1 MKTVKEVS
9 EILNVSKQTIHYHLK
24 NLPPHL
30 NIRKMGNKAL
40 IDDDIMSYLKNTLN
54 KKSSNKSSKVNKQT
68 TKDQK
73 QYKHFYKGIYKHSE
87 PENHQTNCQNS
98 TNELSNKKDG
108 ITINYDSYIDKY
120 IEHLESEIR
129 QKNRQID
136 DLTIALKQEQ
146 SLNLNSQNILGNSEK
161 IETDNVH
168 EKENIFDSKISN
180 QNEQKQSLFSKLFKK
195 KN

>member
-73 QYKHFYKGIYKHSE
+73 QYKDFYKGTYKHSE
-87 PENHQTNCQNS
+87 LENHQTNCQKS
-98 TNELSNKKDG
+98 TNESSNKKDG

-161 IETDNVH
+161 IETDKMY

>member
-1 MKTVKEVS
+1 MKTVKEVAD
-9 EILNVSKQTIHYHLK
+9 ILSVSKQTIHYHLK

-30 NIRKMGNKAL
+30 KISKMGNKTL
-40 IDDDIMSYLKNTLN
+40 IDDDIMTYLKNILN
-54 KKSSNKSSKVNKQT
+54 KKSSNKSSKSDKQT
-68 TKDQK
+68 T
-73 QYKHFYKGIYKHSE
+73 
-87 PENHQTNCQNS
+87 
-98 TNELSNKKDG
+98 NESSNKKDG

-180 QNEQKQSLFSKLFKK
+180 KNEQKQSLFSKLFKK

>member
-9 EILNVSKQTIHYHLK
+9 ESLNVSKQTIHYHLK
-24 NLPPHL
+24 NLPSNL
-30 NIRKMGNKAL
+30 KVEKTGNKSL
-40 IDDDIMSYLKNTLN
+40 IDDSIIAYLESILN
-54 KKSSNKSSKVNKQT
+54 KKSTNKSSSFDEKS
-68 TKDQK
+68 TK
-73 QYKHFYKGIYKHSE
+73 E
-87 PENHQTNCQNS
+87 S
-98 TNELSNKKDG
+98 TNKKEPLKARH
-108 ITINYDSYIDKY
+108 DSYIDKY
-120 IEHLESEIR
+120 ITHLESEIR

>member
-9 EILNVSKQTIHYHLK
+9 ESLNVSKQTIHYHLK
-24 NLPPHL
+24 NLPVNL
-30 NIRKMGNKAL
+30 KVKKTGNKSL
-40 IDDDIMSYLKNTLN
+40 IDDSVIAYLESILN
-54 KKSSNKSSKVNKQT
+54 KKSSSKSTNKSSSFDEKS
-68 TKDQK
+68 TK
-73 QYKHFYKGIYKHSE
+73 E
-87 PENHQTNCQNS
+87 S
-98 TNELSNKKDG
+98 TNKKES
-108 ITINYDSYIDKY
+108 INEGHDSYIDKY

>member
-73 QYKHFYKGIYKHSE
+73 QYKYFYKGIYKHSE
-87 PENHQTNCQNS
+87 LENHQTNCQKS
-98 TNELSNKKDG
+98 TNESSNKKDG
-108 ITINYDSYIDKY
+108 ITINYDRYIDKY

-161 IETDNVH
+161 IETDNVY